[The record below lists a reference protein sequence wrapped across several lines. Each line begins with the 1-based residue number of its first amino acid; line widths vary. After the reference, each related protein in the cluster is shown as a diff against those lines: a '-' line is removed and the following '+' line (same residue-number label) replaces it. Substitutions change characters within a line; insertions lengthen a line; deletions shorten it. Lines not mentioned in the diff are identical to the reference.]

1 VDPTPLAAVAADGDP
16 VDEEERDRRLPGAPA
31 PVRVRV
37 PAKINLH
44 LSVGDV
50 RADGFH
56 ELATVFQAISL
67 YDELTATPA
76 DRTSITITGEGA
88 HELPTDSDNIAV
100 RAVHALAEHT
110 GRSGKVRLT
119 VHKGIPVA
127 GGMAGGSA
135 DAAAALVACDALWA
149 TGLSREEL
157 GEVAATLGSDV
168 PFALAGGT
176 ALGTGRGELLSPVL
190 APRRRHWVVAV
201 ADGGLATPEVY
212 GELDR
217 LRAEQRP
224 LLAAGSPDLLL
235 AALRAEQPAVLGRTL
250 ANDLQ
255 PAALSLRGTL
265 RRTLAAGIEEGAL
278 GGIVS
283 GSGPTCVFL
292 ASDADHAVD
301 IAARLAGHGV
311 CRTVR
316 TAYGPVPGAR
326 VVSG

>member
-1 VDPTPLAAVAADGDP
+1 VDQTPLAAVA
-16 VDEEERDRRLPGAPA
+16 EEIDRRLPGAPA

-37 PAKINLH
+37 PAKVNLH
-44 LSVGDV
+44 LDVGDV

-76 DRTSITITGEGA
+76 EHTSVTITGEGA
-88 HELPTDSDNIAV
+88 GELPTDEGNLAV
-100 RAVHALAEHT
+100 RAVHALAKHT
-110 GRSGKVRLT
+110 GRTPAVRLT
-119 VHKGIPVA
+119 IHKGIPVA

-157 GEVAATLGSDV
+157 AEVGATLGSDV

-190 APRRRHWVVAV
+190 APERRHWVIAV
-201 ADGGLATPEVY
+201 ADGGLSTPEVY

-217 LRAEQRP
+217 LRAAHRP

-235 AALRAEQPAVLGRTL
+235 AALRATQPAVLGRAL

-255 PAALSLRGTL
+255 PAALSLRPGL

-283 GSGPTCVFL
+283 GSGPTCFFL
-292 ASDADHAVD
+292 ATDADHAVD
-301 IAARLAGHGV
+301 LAARLAGHGV

-316 TAYGPVPGAR
+316 TAHGPVPGAR

>member
-1 VDPTPLAAVAADGDP
+1 VDPTAISEA
-16 VDEEERDRRLPGAPA
+16 EERDRPLPGAPA

-50 RADGFH
+50 RGDGFH

-67 YDELTATPA
+67 YDELTAIPA
-76 DRTSITITGEGA
+76 DDTTVKITGEGA
-88 HELPTDSDNIAV
+88 AELPTDGDNLAV
-100 RAVHALAEHT
+100 RAVHALAQRT
-110 GRSGKVRLT
+110 GRRPAVRLT
-119 VHKGIPVA
+119 IHKGIPVA

-149 TGLSREEL
+149 TALHRDEL
-157 GEVAATLGSDV
+157 AEVAATLGSDV

-176 ALGTGRGELLSPVL
+176 ALGTGRGERLSPVL
-190 APRRRHWVVAV
+190 APRRRHWVVAI
-201 ADGGLATPEVY
+201 ADDGLSTPGVY

-217 LRAEQRP
+217 LRAARRP

-255 PAALSLRGTL
+255 PAALSLRPAL
-265 RRTLAAGIEEGAL
+265 RRTLAAGMEEGAL

-283 GSGPTCVFL
+283 GSGPTCFFL
-292 ASDADHAVD
+292 ASDAEHAVD
-301 IAARLAGHGV
+301 VAARLAGHGV
-311 CRTVR
+311 ARTVR

-326 VVSG
+326 MVSG